1 MINIRGED
9 EIDMNEISKIEDEK
23 AHLNSETHDRSK
35 ETDLNYHSVMS
46 EAGSQKPKPRFAVKT
61 RNASVATTRA
71 HSKSKQG
78 YLMDTENSRNHN
90 SLMSSD
96 NQYSDLIGQA
106 YKSTCITVHDINLK
120 AADIRVDREQF

>member
-1 MINIRGED
+1 
-9 EIDMNEISKIEDEK
+9 
-23 AHLNSETHDRSK
+23 
-35 ETDLNYHSVMS
+35 MS

-71 HSKSKQG
+71 HSKGKQG

-106 YKSTCITVHDINLK
+106 YKSTCTTVHDINLM